1 VRPGAPVASGALVLG
16 EVTAGDVEVP
26 VWVGVV
32 TFAPGVT
39 APGVF
44 VPGALAAGGV
54 ALGAVAGGAV
64 ALGAVVVGVGV
75 TAGAVVTVVVAGV
88 AVAREFP
95 VSLTRAPAS
104 TPSDSVVR
112 TASAMTG
119 AFHFEDAAKRVRAA
133 APQRRHHSCSG

>member
-1 VRPGAPVASGALVLG
+1 MRPGAPVASGALVLG

-26 VWVGVV
+26 LWVGVV
-32 TFAPGVT
+32 TFARGVT

-75 TAGAVVTVVVAGV
+75 TAGAVVTVK
-88 AVAREFP
+88 P
-95 VSLTRAPAS
+95 
-104 TPSDSVVR
+104 
-112 TASAMTG
+112 
-119 AFHFEDAAKRVRAA
+119 AKRSTHAA
-133 APQRRHHSCSG
+133 